1 MDRNRGFGFDPSKIS
16 KAAAAEY
23 SSSDSDAD
31 DDNEYLLPAT
41 HPNAGEFRDFNPR
54 KRRRTGRD
62 AKESAALGIFGS
74 ESEDEGPGGRWKRK
88 TLRNKGVSFVSSDK
102 TQDPGAEAEEDED
115 EELLDFD
122 TVKTRVTEQNEEDDE
137 DGVEDEDEDEDE
149 DEVGGVGLGFRSAA
163 SNGLGF
169 SQPTERQL
177 FAQTRGTAQG
187 PVTKTPYNSNIPLGS
202 GFKPSSEAMPILEV
216 EDDVDEKPR
225 VARPSAFSRQRGG
238 KGKINAKSF
247 GARMMAKLGY
257 VEGQGLGKEGQ
268 GRNVIIEANLRPMGA
283 GLGAVKE
290 KTDQEKKEEKR
301 QAQMRGEEIVDSDE
315 EEKKRKAARR
325 RKARGGISSTGASS
339 GASTPKR
346 QKPKYTT
353 MEEARKAAPGLN
365 IPDAFT
371 PILDLTGPGRKMLT
385 TSSGLMTPNS
395 GIPAGNAQQAESQKL
410 ARRAQSDFM
419 AILEEWQSLQNRK
432 AYAALQMQQEKQ
444 ELEEMDASLRGH
456 QNMAKSFAELS
467 LDGSDSWEARWDR
480 SISQLTIAAETIPT
494 ESLRAMKDELEAI
507 TVAALHPLFKL
518 ALASWEPLEDPDPK
532 MARDLKAIKTLFGV
546 DQHPRRHKKSA
557 ATPYEAM
564 MYKMWLPHVSRAVRG
579 WDAHECDQLL
589 TLYEAW
595 RPLLPGFVRTQLVE
609 QDIVRKLETAL
620 TKWEPK
626 RRKSTTL
633 PHIWLFPWLQYLSGH
648 HLDPKSSTGLVA
660 EVKRKFRQLIDVWDF
675 YKGVIPGLRQWK
687 EVLRP
692 SKDSDQWRP
701 LVMNHVL
708 PSMGRYI
715 KAEFQ
720 VDPLDQEP
728 YLEVMTGEFQWLDI
742 MSPSMV
748 GEVMVAEVFPMWHEA
763 LYRLLTADDP
773 DMDAIAQW
781 LAWWVEEV
789 FPAELRR
796 LPSISAEFE
805 KGIALVNEAL
815 DLGGRAQVELEPP
828 QKGPALRGDK
838 KAHRDHRHR
847 DHRQDNVPPPPPPPA
862 AAPKEPEEMSIRAYV
877 EDWCEKN
884 DLQFMPERK
893 KVHAEGPLYRIT
905 SRGDGRGGVLT
916 YFKGIR
922 LYAETKKGPVEIRV
936 DRESDWTQLLGL
948 AQ

>member
-1 MDRNRGFGFDPSKIS
+1 MDRARGFTFDPSKIS
-16 KAAAAEY
+16 KAEAAEY
-23 SSSDSDAD
+23 SSSDSDVD
-31 DDNEYLLPAT
+31 DGDEYLKPST
-41 HPNAGEFRDFNPR
+41 DPSAGEFRDFNPR

-102 TQDPGAEAEEDED
+102 QRQGAGGGDDEDDEGQEPDDFEAVKARVAEQDDEDEEDED
-115 EELLDFD
+115 
-122 TVKTRVTEQNEEDDE
+122 
-137 DGVEDEDEDEDE
+137 DEDEDA
-149 DEVGGVGLGFRSAA
+149 VGGVGLGFRASA
-163 SNGLGF
+163 SNGFGF

-177 FAQTRGTAQG
+177 F
-187 PVTKTPYNSNIPLGS
+187 TKTASSTQGRTKARYDGDTPLGT
-202 GFKPSSEAMPILEV
+202 GFKPSSEAIPTLQV
-216 EDDVDEKPR
+216 EDDVEEKPR
-225 VARPSAFSRQRGG
+225 VPQPSAFSGSRGG

-268 GRNVIIEANLRPMGA
+268 GRNVIIEANLRPMGV

-301 QAQMRGEEIVDSDE
+301 QARLRGETVVDSDE
-315 EEKKRKAARR
+315 EETKRKAARR
-325 RKARGGISSTGASS
+325 RKAMGGVSSTAPSS
-339 GASTPKR
+339 GTSTPKR

-353 MEEARKAAPGLN
+353 IEEARRAAPGLN

-371 PILDLTGPGRKMLT
+371 PIIDLTGPGRKMLT
-385 TSSGLMTPNS
+385 TSSGLMTPTGGTPGES
-395 GIPAGNAQQAESQKL
+395 AEHAESRKL
-410 ARRAQSDFM
+410 ARRAQNDFM
-419 AILEEWQSLQNRK
+419 AILEEWQNLQNRK
-432 AYAALQMQQEKQ
+432 AYTELQMQQERQ
-444 ELEEMDASLRGH
+444 ELEEMETSFQVH
-456 QNMAKSFAELS
+456 QNMTKSFSELS
-467 LDGSDSWEARWDR
+467 LLDATDPWLQRWDQT
-480 SISQLTIAAETIPT
+480 ISQLKIAVETIPA
-494 ESLRAMKDELEAI
+494 ESLHEMKDELEAI
-507 TVAALHPLFKL
+507 TVAALHPVFKL
-518 ALASWEPLEDPDPK
+518 ALASWDPLEDPDPQI
-532 MARDLKAIKTLFGV
+532 ARDLKAIRNLV
-546 DQHPRRHKKSA
+546 VVEQHPKRHRKSTS
-557 ATPYEAM
+557 TPYEAM

-589 TLYEAW
+589 TLYESW
-595 RPLLPGFVRTQLVE
+595 RPLLPTFVRTQLLE
-609 QDIVRKLETAL
+609 QDIVRKLEEAL
-620 TKWEPK
+620 AKWEPK

-633 PHIWLFPWLQYLSGH
+633 PHIWLFPWLQHLSGR
-648 HLDPKSSTGLVA
+648 HLDPRSSTGLVA

-687 EVLRP
+687 DVLRP
-692 SKDSDQWRP
+692 TKDSDQWRP

-728 YLEVMTGEFQWLDI
+728 YLEVMTGEFRWLDI
-742 MSPSMV
+742 MSPSMI

-773 DMDAIAQW
+773 DTDAISQW
-781 LAWWVEEV
+781 LAWWVEDV
-789 FPAELRR
+789 FPEELKS

-805 KGIALVNEAL
+805 KGVAMVHQAL
-815 DLGGRAQVELEPP
+815 DLGDRARTELEPP
-828 QKGPALRGDK
+828 VKGPALRGEK
-838 KAHRDHRHR
+838 RPHRDHGHKT
-847 DHRQDNVPPPPPPPA
+847 HQHQHQDRSAPAPPA
-862 AAPKEPEEMSIRAYV
+862 AKSEPEEMSIRAFV

-905 SRGDGRGGVLT
+905 SRGDGRGGVLA
-916 YFKGIR
+916 YFKGVR
-922 LYAETKKGPVEIRV
+922 MYAETKKGPLEIRV
-936 DRESDWTQLLGL
+936 DREEDWTQLLAL